1 MTCRVCGRPIH
12 DPLSISRG
20 IGPVCYE
27 RDRIQLRLD
36 FELFEEEEDEKDT
49 RTIQAMVEV
58 DAEPVVGLPPARGHR
73 IRQKR
78 GMGLAFLDHRQ
89 DQAPTFHAS
98 RWHRFLRWLGL

>member
-36 FELFEEEEDEKDT
+36 FELFEEEP
-49 RTIQAMVEV
+49 
-58 DAEPVVGLPPARGHR
+58 PVQSIGDIPVADHILPPR
-73 IRQKR
+73 
-78 GMGLAFLDHRQ
+78 L
-89 DQAPTFHAS
+89 TFWQ
-98 RWHRFLRWLGL
+98 RLVRWLGL